1 MTILE
6 QALSLQQE
14 QLRQAFAELR
24 RDQPHSIELTRNAKG
39 EYSYQI
45 KLYFESP
52 DIAPT
57 TYLKALD
64 AWLRDNFL
72 PKGALDA

>member
-1 MTILE
+1 MTMLE
-6 QALSLQQE
+6 VLAQQQQAI
-14 QLRQAFAELR
+14 AELR

-39 EYSYQI
+39 EYGWSI

>member
-1 MTILE
+1 MKIPTSGTPTTAIVPVD
-6 QALSLQQE
+6 
-14 QLRQAFAELR
+14 QLELR